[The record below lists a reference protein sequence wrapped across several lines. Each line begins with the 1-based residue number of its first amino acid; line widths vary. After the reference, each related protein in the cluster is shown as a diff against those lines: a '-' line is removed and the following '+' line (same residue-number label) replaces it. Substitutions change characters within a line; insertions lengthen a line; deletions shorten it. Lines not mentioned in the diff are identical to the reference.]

1 MKLQLHLLFRIV
13 AVAFSCLLLSG
24 GLLLYR
30 GDREARHAVQVAADQ
45 MRQHL
50 ELQLLKL
57 NTGIGNSNPFPDF
70 DFWQPQLAGTCVE
83 FTPAGPGTPRQSCSD
98 ADPLA
103 PAPQWFGRL
112 YQVFFTPAVPA
123 ARVLVYHRRAY
134 GTLTLRPSARWQL
147 AETWAQLR
155 ALMELSGVTV
165 LSVCLLVVV
174 SIQRALYPAGV
185 IVAGLRAIQQGDLD
199 RRLPIFRLH
208 EWRNIAQA
216 VNQLTAG
223 QQRLLNE
230 RQALAV
236 RLMGLQEEERAGLA
250 RELHD
255 EFGQS
260 LAAINALAL
269 AICQGAGSRCPEL
282 AADAERIRVVSQH
295 MLANIRDLL
304 RRLRPAELE
313 ELGLEASLRSL
324 IAGWRRHRQNLHEY
338 QLVIAG
344 DCGALPESVSVA
356 LFRVTQEGLTNV
368 AKHAAATRV
377 AVELEVSASEVR
389 LKIEDDGRAVEVPKN
404 SGIGLLGMRERVT
417 ALHGRMNLAIGQPHG
432 LVIDVWLPLMADRG
446 PTP

>member
-1 MKLQLHLLFRIV
+1 MNLQLHLLFRIV
-13 AVAFSCLLLSG
+13 AAAFLCLLLSG

-30 GDREARHAVQVAADQ
+30 SDREARQAVQDAVDQ
-45 MRQHL
+45 MSQRL

-57 NTGIGNSNPFPDF
+57 GTGIGNSNPFPDF
-70 DFWQPQLAGTCVE
+70 EFWQPQSAGTCVE
-83 FTPAGPGTPRQSCSD
+83 FSPVGAGTPRQLCSTV
-98 ADPLA
+98 DPFA
-103 PAPQWFGRL
+103 PAPPWFERL
-112 YQVFFTPAVPA
+112 YQVFFTPAVPV
-123 ARVLVYHRRAY
+123 ARALVYHRHNY

-147 AETWAQLR
+147 AATWAQLR

-174 SIQRALYPAGV
+174 SIRRALHPAGV

-199 RRLPIFRLH
+199 QRLPIFRLH

-216 VNQLTAG
+216 FNQLTAG

-269 AICQGAGSRCPEL
+269 AIIQGAGSRCPDV
-282 AADAERIRVVSQH
+282 AADAGRIRAISQH

-304 RRLRPAELE
+304 RRLRPAELD

-324 IAGWRRHRQNLHEY
+324 IAGWRRQRQATTEFHLE
-338 QLVIAG
+338 IAG
-344 DCGALPESVSVA
+344 DCGGLPEAVSVA
-356 LFRVTQEGLTNV
+356 LFRVTQECLTNV

-377 AVELEVSASEVR
+377 AVELEVSASDVR
-389 LKIEDDGRAVEVPKN
+389 LKIEDDGRAVDVPKS

-417 ALHGRMNLAIGQPHG
+417 ALHGRMNLAIGRPHG
-432 LVIDVWLPLMADRG
+432 LVVDVWLPLTAECG